1 MSVPSFRPLR
11 GLRILSLGLNLPAPV
26 ALQACRAL
34 GATVRKI
41 EPPAGDPVAGFSP
54 ALYKELHEGVQVVQL
69 DLKRAAGQ
77 AGLQRELARCDVL
90 LTSFRPSAL
99 QRLGLGWRALQRQHP
114 QLWQVA
120 IVGGRG
126 ERAEEAGH
134 DLTYQ
139 AEAGLLT
146 ASGLPPTLVADMSG
160 AEQAVQAVLQA
171 ALGRAQG
178 TKPRRLEVGLADA
191 AHALAAPL
199 RWGLTAPGGLLGGAH
214 ALYQVLPCRDGRV
227 AIAALEPHFAQRLAE
242 LIGLPPASPA
252 AWLRPERHQAVATWC
267 LGKTRAELR
276 ELAQRLDLPL
286 VVCPDAQEARP
297 GDPRAP

>member
-1 MSVPSFRPLR
+1 MSAPRFRPLR

-34 GATVRKI
+34 GAQARKV
-41 EPPAGDPVAGFSP
+41 EPPAGDPVAALAP
-54 ALYKELHEGVQVVQL
+54 ALYQALHEGVKVVRL
-69 DLKRAAGQ
+69 DLKQDAGQ
-77 AGLQRELARCDVL
+77 AALQRELARCDL
-90 LTSFRPSAL
+90 LLSSFRPSAL

-120 IVGGRG
+120 IVGGCG
-126 ERAEEAGH
+126 ARAEEAGH

-139 AEAGLLT
+139 AEEGLLPPAGLP
-146 ASGLPPTLVADMSG
+146 STLLADMGG

-178 TKPRRLEVGLADA
+178 AKPRRLEVGLADA
-191 AHALAAPL
+191 ARALAAPL

-227 AIAALEPHFAQRLAE
+227 ALAALEPHFAQRLAE
-242 LIGLPPASPA
+242 LLSLPPAPPA
-252 AWLRPERHQAVATWC
+252 AWLRPERHQAVAAWC

-276 ELAQRLDLPL
+276 ALAQRLDLPL
-286 VVCPDAQEARP
+286 VVCPDAQEAPR

>member
-1 MSVPSFRPLR
+1 MSVPRFRPLR

-26 ALQACRAL
+26 ALQACRGL
-34 GATVRKI
+34 GARVRKI

-54 ALYKELHEGVQVVQL
+54 ALYEELHRGVKVLRL

-77 AGLQRELARCDVL
+77 AGMQRELARCDVL
-90 LTSFRPSAL
+90 MTSFRPSAL
-99 QRLGLGWRALQRQHP
+99 QRLGLGWRTLQRQHP

-120 IVGGRG
+120 IVGGCG
-126 ERAEEAGH
+126 TRAEEAGH

-139 AEAGLLT
+139 AEEGLLPPAGLP
-146 ASGLPPTLVADMSG
+146 STLLADMGG

-178 TKPRRLEVGLADA
+178 AKPRRLEVGLADA
-191 AHALAAPL
+191 ARALAAPL

-227 AIAALEPHFAQRLAE
+227 ALAALEPHFATRLAE
-242 LIGLPPASPA
+242 LIGLPPATPV
-252 AWLRPERHQAVATWC
+252 AWLKPERHQAVAAWC
-267 LGKTRAELR
+267 LGKTRAELS

-286 VVCPDAQEARP
+286 VVCPDAREARR
-297 GDPRAP
+297 GDSRAP